1 MSAHNGRGVP
11 CSVHVERRARV
22 SQRQR
27 RFIYDTTG
35 TQRAI

>member
-1 MSAHNGRGVP
+1 VDP
-11 CSVHVERRARV
+11 DDVERRARV

-35 TQRAI
+35 TKAGD